1 MMDQTKVVLALQ
13 DYDHWLAPL
22 STCFLLHYLH
32 SFQQARVVIQ
42 QLQLGEA
49 LVEILHGYSVP

>member
-1 MMDQTKVVLALQ
+1 MIDQSKLVLALQ

-42 QLQLGEA
+42 QLQLGEV
-49 LVEILHGYSVP
+49 LDEILQGYSEL